1 MLGSDIV
8 VWQDVRKVS
17 QFLKLHGGSM
27 SDLNNLPSHLVP
39 MKPWLL
45 FIKNYNLSRVDANL
59 KKSWSKFGQG
69 KIIAK
74 NVFFKDYLYT
84 LGNLTE
90 AIIPLVSTTK
100 SWTQELHDKWILLFG
115 SPNPIL
121 YPGFPFNLLTP
132 KYRTFGLEVKELRI
146 YHSAS
151 TTHVIT
157 EANCRAN
164 ADIIQKSL
172 VIF

>member
-1 MLGSDIV
+1 
-8 VWQDVRKVS
+8 
-17 QFLKLHGGSM
+17 M
-27 SDLNNLPSHLVP
+27 SDLNNLPSHLVA

-74 NVFFKDYLYT
+74 DVFFKDYLYT

-115 SPNPIL
+115 SPNPVL
-121 YPGFPFNLLTP
+121 YPGFPFNQLTSQ
-132 KYRTFGLEVKELRI
+132 YSQRYALEVKELKI
-146 YHSAS
+146 NDSAS
-151 TTHVIT
+151 PGRDSIA

-172 VIF
+172 VGCLLCLAINNFHVIWLCLILCSP